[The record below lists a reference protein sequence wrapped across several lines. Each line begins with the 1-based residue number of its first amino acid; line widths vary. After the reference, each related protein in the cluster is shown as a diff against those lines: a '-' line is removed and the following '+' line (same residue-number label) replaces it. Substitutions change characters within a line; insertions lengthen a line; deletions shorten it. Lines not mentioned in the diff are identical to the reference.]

1 MGTRR
6 DVALVTGATG
16 FAGTHLMRELERTTS
31 WDLVGLSQRARP
43 ITGRATLLTCDLL
56 DAELVHRVFERWRP
70 TIVVHLAAQTYVP
83 KSFASP
89 ATTLTNNILAQL
101 HVLEACRALDQSP
114 LVLVVGSSEEYGHV
128 SPDELPITE
137 RQPFRPGNP
146 YAVSKVTQDMLGLQY
161 FLAHGLRIVRVRPF
175 NHCGPGQSDRFV
187 LANFARQVVEAELE
201 RIEPVILTGD
211 LSAERDFL
219 DVRDVARAYRL
230 AIEHGVPGEVYN
242 IASGRSYAI
251 GTLLDKLIALGRAS
265 VTVRTD
271 PTRLRPSD
279 TPRVVGDA
287 SAFRLATGWEPA
299 ISIDQSLRDIVAD
312 WRARLASPH
321 TSTA

>member
-1 MGTRR
+1 METRR

-16 FAGTHLMRELERTTS
+16 FAGTHLMRELEHTTS

-43 ITGRATLLTCDLL
+43 VSGRATLLTCDLL
-56 DAELVHRVFERWRP
+56 DADLVRRVFERWRP

-89 ATTLTNNILAQL
+89 AATLTNNILAQL
-101 HVLEACRALDQSP
+101 HVLEACRALDNAP

-128 SPDELPITE
+128 RPDELPITE

-161 FLAHGLRIVRVRPF
+161 FLAHGLRVVRVRPF

-251 GTLLDKLIALGRAS
+251 GTLLDKLIALGAAP
-265 VTVRTD
+265 VTVKTD

-287 SAFRLATGWEPA
+287 SAFRQATGWEPA
-299 ISIDQSLRDIVAD
+299 ISIDQSLHDIVAD
-312 WRARLASPH
+312 WRARLAAPH
-321 TSTA
+321 SAMA